1 MKVKIVGISGSP
13 RKGNTDILVNE
24 CLDGARQLP
33 DVETEF
39 IHLADY
45 RFNGPCAACLKC
57 VSDPVKGN
65 LCRRYK
71 DDLNEILKRM
81 LAADGFIFGSPVYY
95 GGESGLMKVFIDRAR
110 QGCAGASKEQGSL
123 RNKPFG
129 VVTCADSRHG
139 GQELTIFRIV
149 HAFMFGGGG
158 MIPLAPLVH
167 CEPEGD
173 SGFFGAT
180 GQQGFP
186 YTVPDLAPGY
196 LEAVKQDKGA
206 LKAARLLGRRVAEVA
221 KIIKA
226 GSPLITPETGETVRF
241 PSESILTPE
250 ICAEAWQKT
259 GSR

>member
-1 MKVKIVGISGSP
+1 MKAKIVGISGSP
-13 RKGNTDILVNE
+13 RKGNTNILVNE
-24 CLDGARQLP
+24 CLEGVRQLK

-39 IHLADY
+39 VHLADY
-45 RFNGPCAACLKC
+45 RFDGPCTACLKC

-65 LCRRYK
+65 LCHGFK
-71 DDLNEILKRM
+71 DDLNEILKKM
-81 LAADGFIFGSPVYY
+81 LAADGFIFGSPTYY
-95 GGESGLMKVFIDRAR
+95 GGESSLIKVFIDRAR
-110 QGCAGASKEQGSL
+110 QGAAGASKEQGSL

-129 VVTCADSRHG
+129 VVTVGDSRHG
-139 GQELTIFRIV
+139 GQELSIFRIMR
-149 HAFMFGGGG
+149 AFMFGGGG

-173 SGFFGAT
+173 SGFYGVT

-186 YTVPDLAPGY
+186 VTVPDFAPGY
-196 LEAVKQDKGA
+196 LEAVRQDKGA

-226 GSPLITPETGETVRF
+226 GSSLITPESGETVLF

-250 ICAEAWQKT
+250 ICAEAWQRPGK
-259 GSR
+259 